1 MLRSSTAYNLT
12 GPLSRMFHDRIEV
25 RQSYRLLMHGEADD
39 VEDFQKSCPWY
50 FTFRRLDT
58 GPRSPPA
65 KNMTLRELS
74 TSERNSASR
83 REAVVERPDDSTS
96 VKLPAK
102 VVNPFLNLRPM
113 PKRPAFLASPPPA
126 TPTLPGKEQGQSKQA
141 PIEID
146 SDSDSS
152 SVVEIIDLPISKPRK
167 LTKKV
172 VATIPVD
179 SRLNFRNASQAD
191 KVHLKRL
198 KRQLGVAVRLH
209 SDDGT
214 AEPKIFKYIPTER
227 DRYLQADTEGRNQ
240 ILRRARTHLLF
251 GVLRDLGSL

>member
-1 MLRSSTAYNLT
+1 
-12 GPLSRMFHDRIEV
+12 
-25 RQSYRLLMHGEADD
+25 
-39 VEDFQKSCPWY
+39 
-50 FTFRRLDT
+50 
-58 GPRSPPA
+58 
-65 KNMTLRELS
+65 MTLRKLS
-74 TSERNSASR
+74 TSERSSPSR
-83 REAVVERPDDSTS
+83 REEVVERSDDSIY
-96 VKLPAK
+96 VELPAK
-102 VVNPFLNLRPM
+102 VVNPFINLRPM

-152 SVVEIIDLPISKPRK
+152 SVVEIIDLPIIRPRT

-172 VATIPVD
+172 ETTIPVD

-191 KVHLKRL
+191 KVDLKRL
-198 KRQLGVAVRLH
+198 KRQLEVATDSRRE
-209 SDDGT
+209 DGT
-214 AEPKIFKYIPTER
+214 TEPKIFKYIPTER

-251 GVLRDLGSL
+251 RVLRDLESL